1 MTSFEI
7 DLQDDI
13 LKQKKADTQLSLVW
27 RQFKRHKLA
36 LIGAIILP
44 IFILIAIFGN
54 WIMPYDPI
62 EIHPEINVGMPLA
75 PEKDHLLGTDNFGR
89 DIVSRLISGG
99 QISLSVGFVAVGFGM
114 LLGVTL
120 GSLAGFFGGWI
131 DTLVTRTADVFLALP
146 RLFLIM
152 IANLYLGQTV
162 FNVMLIIGMFSWMG
176 VARLVR
182 GEFLKLKS
190 LEYISASYAL
200 GASPWKIILT
210 HLLPNSFAPVIVAAT
225 IGIPY
230 AILMESSLSF
240 LGLGVPPPQASW
252 GNMLFDAKNFL
263 NVAPWF
269 WIPPGL
275 MISISVICFNFIGD
289 GLRDAFDPTQHNR

>member
-1 MTSFEI
+1 MTGFEI

-13 LKQKKADTQLSLVW
+13 LLQKKADTQLSLVW
-27 RQFKRHKLA
+27 KQFKRHKLA

-44 IFILIAIFGN
+44 TFILIAIFGK

-62 EIHPEINVGMPLA
+62 EIHPEINIGMPMA
-75 PEKDHLLGTDNFGR
+75 PERDHLLGTDNFGR

-114 LLGVTL
+114 ILGVTL

-131 DTLVTRTADVFLALP
+131 DTFVTRAADVFLALP

-162 FNVMLIIGMFSWMG
+162 FNVMLIIGIFSWMG

-225 IGIPY
+225 IGIPF

-275 MISISVICFNFIGD
+275 MISITVISFNFIGD